1 MLKQIIEIID
11 TKNSWGKN
19 QLIETLEPEISK
31 YIDIRR
37 SNMDLIKY
45 SIITKSLSNFAD
57 YINSKSS
64 HGKVELKLALLDLI
78 AKEYSKE

>member
-1 MLKQIIEIID
+1 MLKKIIETID

-19 QLIETLEPEISK
+19 QLIETLESEISK

-45 SIITKSLSNFAD
+45 SIITKSLSNFSD

-78 AKEYSKE
+78 AKECEEE